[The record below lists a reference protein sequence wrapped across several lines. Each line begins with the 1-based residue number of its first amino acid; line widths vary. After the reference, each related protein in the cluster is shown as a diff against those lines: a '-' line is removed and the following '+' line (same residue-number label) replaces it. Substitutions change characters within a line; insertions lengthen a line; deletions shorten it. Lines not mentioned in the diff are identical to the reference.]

1 MIVLGIDPGS
11 RFMGWGVLR
20 VAGTKIEHVAHG
32 VLRADESLSLAK
44 RLVIIDDG
52 LREICLRYQPAEA
65 GVESIFFAK
74 DATAAAKLGHAR
86 GVILLNLQRHN
97 IEIHEYPPSLVKRA
111 VGASGRADK
120 AQVARIVQAF
130 LRLKEI
136 PPTDASDALA
146 IAIAHVNSA
155 PVRAIAKAH
164 AAAAANRPKLP
175 ARPRA

>member
-20 VAGTKIEHVAHG
+20 VVGTSIEHVAHG
-32 VLRADESLSLAK
+32 VVRAGEDLPLSK

-52 LREICLRYQPAEA
+52 LREICARFQPSEA

-97 IEIHEYPPSLVKRA
+97 VAIAEYPPALVKRA

-120 AQVARIVQAF
+120 GQIARIVMAF
-130 LRLKEI
+130 LRLKDL
-136 PPTDASDALA
+136 PSVDASDALA

-155 PVRAIAKAH
+155 PMRAIA
-164 AAAAANRPKLP
+164 AAAR
-175 ARPRA
+175 R

>member
-20 VAGTKIEHVAHG
+20 VAGTRIDHVAHG
-32 VLRADESLSLAK
+32 VLRANEDLSLAK

-52 LREICLRYQPAEA
+52 LKEICAKYRPNEA

-86 GVILLNLQRHN
+86 GVILLNLQRHDVAV
-97 IEIHEYPPSLVKRA
+97 HEYPPALVKRA

-120 AQVARIVQAF
+120 GQVARIVMAF
-130 LRLKEI
+130 LRLKEL
-136 PPTDASDALA
+136 PPVDASDALA

-155 PVRAIAKAH
+155 PARLIASM
-164 AAAAANRPKLP
+164 R
-175 ARPRA
+175 R